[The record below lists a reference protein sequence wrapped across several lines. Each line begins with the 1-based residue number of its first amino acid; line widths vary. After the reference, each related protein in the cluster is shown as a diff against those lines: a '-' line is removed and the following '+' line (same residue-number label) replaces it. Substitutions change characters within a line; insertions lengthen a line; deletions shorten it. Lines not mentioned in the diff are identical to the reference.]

1 MNSILKCFIIGLFL
15 IGIIMSL
22 LSYNFFN
29 SLNLYRARDD
39 NGNTQK
45 FYVID
50 EVRAKELFNEFE
62 QDVEEEDFDLIRFF
76 ERLNGDFR
84 FEY

>member
-1 MNSILKCFIIGLFL
+1 MNSILKCFIISLFL
-15 IGIIMSL
+15 IGTIMSL
-22 LSYNFFN
+22 LSYNFFY

>member
-15 IGIIMSL
+15 IGTIKSL
-22 LSYNFFN
+22 LLYNFFN

-62 QDVEEEDFDLIRFF
+62 QDVEEDFDLIRFF

>member
-1 MNSILKCFIIGLFL
+1 MNSILKCFIISLFL
-15 IGIIMSL
+15 IGTIMSL